1 MPHRLSLSSHKQTP
15 RKKMSLHEKVEGLCR
30 NSHSV
35 SQALAEDPS
44 LSPGEA
50 AKKLYHPDN
59 ISISEGH
66 VPSKRNPATED
77 ELERALQCGRFTTQP
92 SELFLRVFHDS
103 LMPLEH
109 DPLMGCCSP
118 SLVGSTGTCPLTIIS
133 GLPDICRHM
142 SNLIARADKEVLL
155 ATNYWMDSDASRLI
169 TDGLKELSRR
179 AGERGVRAVVK
190 IMYDRGNVKQV
201 LDNHQTVSEEEY
213 TGKNIRLPSTK
224 EAPNLDMQVLNYHRP
239 MLGTFHSKFM
249 VVDRK
254 IGIVSSNN
262 IQDNSNMEMM
272 CHVEG
277 PIVDSL
283 YDTFLISWHNELDP
297 PLPSRN
303 SPAAQGGLPTF
314 EQASFQGLF
323 DPNGNLNVPEYGN
336 SRSLQEVAE
345 AGKRTELPLHAPG
358 DPHYDV
364 DIAGEVTRMQSVM
377 SPRNGE
383 TGPAVAARHLN
394 RGRHLDLKPTIE
406 GNYAPGEE
414 MTPYI
419 PHRVHDLVPMALVN
433 RKPYGATNHNG
444 VFMPQNEAWL
454 SAVRNATTSVFIQTP
469 DLNAA
474 PLLPELLAAVRRGV
488 DVTYYVC
495 LGYNDAGELL
505 PFQGGH
511 NEGVANKLY
520 TSLTAEESAARSRLH
535 IHYYTAKDQVAPIH
549 DSFKQRSC
557 HVKLMIVDSHLG
569 IMGNGN
575 QDTQSWYHSQE
586 VNIMIDS
593 AEIVTKWREGIERNQ
608 NTGKLGRSSNEDG
621 IWRDAQGNQ
630 AKGAI
635 GVDAGKFSWAKGVV
649 GAVQRVRGA
658 GGF

>member
-1 MPHRLSLSSHKQTP
+1 MSLS
-15 RKKMSLHEKVEGLCR
+15 EKVEGLCR
-30 NSHSV
+30 NPHSV
-35 SQALAEDPS
+35 SQALAENPS

-66 VPSKRNPATED
+66 VPSVRRPATEE
-77 ELERALQCGRFTTQP
+77 ELERALQCGKFTTPP

-118 SLVGSTGTCPLTIIS
+118 SLIGSTGTCPLTIVS

-169 TDGLKELSRR
+169 TDSLKELSRR

-201 LDNHQTVSEEEY
+201 VENHQTVSEKEY
-213 TGKNIRLPSTK
+213 TGKNIRLPSVQ
-224 EAPNLDMQVLNYHRP
+224 EAPHLDMQVLNYHRP

-283 YDTFLISWHNELDP
+283 YDTFLISWHNPLDP
-297 PLPSRN
+297 PLPSFDT
-303 SPAAQGGLPTF
+303 PAAQGGLPAF
-314 EQASFQGLF
+314 DQPSFRGMF
-323 DPNGNLNVPEYGN
+323 DANGNLNIPERGN
-336 SRSLQEVAE
+336 SRSLDQVAE
-345 AGKRTELPLHAPG
+345 DGKRTELPLHAPG

-364 DIAGEVTRMQSVM
+364 DIAAEVTRMQSVM
-377 SPRNGE
+377 SPRDGE
-383 TGPAVAARHLN
+383 TGPEVAARHLN
-394 RGRHLDLKPTIE
+394 RGRRLDVKATIQGE
-406 GNYAPGEE
+406 YAPGEE

-419 PHRVHDLVPMALVN
+419 PHKVHELVPMAVVN

-454 SAVRNATTSVFIQTP
+454 SAVRNAKRDVFIQTP

-488 DVTYYVC
+488 EVTYYVC

-520 TSLTAEESAARSRLH
+520 TSLTKDEDAARNLLN

-557 HVKLMIVDSHLG
+557 HVKLMIVDGHLG

-586 VNIMIDS
+586 VNIMVDS
-593 AEIVTKWREGIERNQ
+593 AEIVGKWREGVERNQ
-608 NTGKLGRSSNEDG
+608 NTGKLGKASNVDG
-621 IWRDAQGNQ
+621 IWRDASGNQ

-635 GVDAGKFSWAKGVV
+635 GVDAGKMAWAKGIV

>member
-1 MPHRLSLSSHKQTP
+1 MSLS
-15 RKKMSLHEKVEGLCR
+15 EKVEGLCR
-30 NSHSV
+30 NPHSV
-35 SQALAEDPS
+35 SQALAEEPT

-50 AKKLYHPDN
+50 AKRLYHPDN

-66 VPSKRNPATED
+66 VPSKRAPATDE
-77 ELERALQCGRFTTQP
+77 ELERAMQCGKFTTQP

-118 SLVGSTGTCPLTIIS
+118 SLVGSSGTCPLTIIS

-142 SNLIARADKEVLL
+142 SNLIARAEKEVLL

-179 AGERGVRAVVK
+179 AGERGERAVVK

-201 LDNHQTVSEEEY
+201 MDNHQTVLEPEY

-249 VVDRK
+249 VVDRRV
-254 IGIVSSNN
+254 GVVSSNN

-283 YDTFLISWHNELDP
+283 YDTFLISWHNPLEP
-297 PLPSRN
+297 ILPSRN
-303 SPAAQGGLPTF
+303 TPAVQGGLPAFDQT
-314 EQASFQGLF
+314 SFRGMF
-323 DPNGNLNVPEYGN
+323 DANGELNVPESGN
-336 SRSLQEVAE
+336 SRSLSEIAE
-345 AGKRTELPLHAPG
+345 AGKCEILPLHAPG

-364 DIAGEVTRMQSVM
+364 DIAAEVTRMQSVM
-377 SPRNGE
+377 SPRDGE
-383 TGPAVAARHLN
+383 TGPQVAARHLN
-394 RGRHLDLKPTIE
+394 RGRHLDLKTTIE
-406 GNYAPGEE
+406 GEYEVGEE

-419 PHRVHDLVPMALVN
+419 PHRVHKLVPMALVN

-444 VFMPQNEAWL
+444 VYMPQNEAWL
-454 SAVRNATTSVFIQTP
+454 SAVRNARRSVFIQTP

-474 PLLPELLAAVRRGV
+474 PLIPELLAAVRRGV
-488 DVTYYVC
+488 EVTYYVC

-520 TSLTAEESAARSRLH
+520 TSLTADETAARNLLH
-535 IHYYTAKDQVAPIH
+535 IHYYTAKDQTCPIH

-557 HVKLMIVDSHLG
+557 HVKLMIVDEQLG

-593 AEIVTKWREGIERNQ
+593 AEIVTKWRQGIERNQ
-608 NTGKLGRSSNEDG
+608 NTGKLGKASNVDG
-621 IWRDAQGNQ
+621 IWRDAQGQQ

-635 GVDAGKFSWAKGVV
+635 GVDAGKMSWAKGIV

>member
-1 MPHRLSLSSHKQTP
+1 MSLS
-15 RKKMSLHEKVEGLCR
+15 EKVEGLCR
-30 NSHSV
+30 NPHSV
-35 SQALAEDPS
+35 SQALAEDPT

-50 AKKLYHPDN
+50 AKRLYHPDN

-66 VPSKRNPATED
+66 VPSKRAPATDE
-77 ELERALQCGRFTTQP
+77 ELERAMQCGKFTTQP

-118 SLVGSTGTCPLTIIS
+118 SLVGSSGTCPLTIIS

-142 SNLIARADKEVLL
+142 SNLIARAEKEVLL

-179 AGERGVRAVVK
+179 AGERGERAVVK

-201 LDNHQTVSEEEY
+201 QVMDNHQTVLEPEY

-249 VVDRK
+249 VVDRRV
-254 IGIVSSNN
+254 GVVSSNN

-283 YDTFLISWHNELDP
+283 YDTFLISWHNPLEP
-297 PLPSRN
+297 ILPSRN
-303 SPAAQGGLPTF
+303 TPAVQGGLPAF
-314 EQASFQGLF
+314 DQASFRGMF
-323 DPNGNLNVPEYGN
+323 DANGELNVPERGN
-336 SRSLQEVAE
+336 SRSLSEIAE
-345 AGKRTELPLHAPG
+345 AGKREVLPLHAPG

-364 DIAGEVTRMQSVM
+364 DIAAEVTRMQSVM
-377 SPRNGE
+377 SPRDGE
-383 TGPAVAARHLN
+383 TGPQVAARHLN
-394 RGRHLDLKPTIE
+394 RGRHLDLKTTIE
-406 GNYAPGEE
+406 GEYEVGEE

-419 PHRVHDLVPMALVN
+419 PHRVHKLVPMALVN

-444 VFMPQNEAWL
+444 VYMPQNEAWL
-454 SAVRNATTSVFIQTP
+454 SAVRNARRSVFIQTP

-474 PLLPELLAAVRRGV
+474 PLIPELLAAVRRGV
-488 DVTYYVC
+488 EVTYYVC

-520 TSLTAEESAARSRLH
+520 TSLTADETAARNLLH
-535 IHYYTAKDQVAPIH
+535 IHYYTAKDQIGPIH

-557 HVKLMIVDSHLG
+557 HVKLMIVDEQLG

-593 AEIVTKWREGIERNQ
+593 AEIVMKWRQGIERNQ
-608 NTGKLGRSSNEDG
+608 NTGKLGRASNVDG
-621 IWRDAQGNQ
+621 IWRDAQGQQ

-635 GVDAGKFSWAKGVV
+635 GVDAGKMSWAKGIV